1 MRILDNLFGS
11 HVNDLQFALSR
22 STQRQGM
29 LMNNLAN
36 VDVPGFKRKD
46 IDFHVALANEIG
58 GRQRME
64 EADRQAQE
72 KSDQIS
78 LRVDGNNVDLEK
90 EVMSVTETEM
100 HYQAVSDLVV
110 GYFQGLKN
118 VIKEG
123 K

>member
-1 MRILDNLFGS
+1 MNALHARLDR
-11 HVNDLQFALSR
+11 V
-22 STQRQGM
+22 
-29 LMNNLAN
+29 
-36 VDVPGFKRKD
+36 
-46 IDFHVALANEIG
+46 
-58 GRQRME
+58 
-64 EADRQAQE
+64 
-72 KSDQIS
+72 
-78 LRVDGNNVDLEK
+78 RVDGNNVDLEK